1 MASSAVLDI
10 SEFLNPISEDRP
22 TGEDLRLD
30 ASPLSSYQTI
40 KTARYAARDAEK
52 NNLYNEGSGEA
63 DEYWRKILTLAPK
76 ILREESKDLEVA
88 TWLTEAM
95 VRRYGFQGLRDSMQL
110 IEGLLGQFWDNLYPT
125 PDEDGIET
133 RVAPL
138 AGLNGTS
145 NEGVLIAPIRRIPLT
160 EGYTPGPFAYYQYQ
174 QAVDLERI
182 TNEDAREA
190 KAEKLGFT
198 LAHIEQAVAE
208 SSESFFVDLL
218 DDIATTIDSCRGIE
232 KLLDNL
238 CGSDDAPSTRAIIT
252 TLEECRAAVNHI
264 AKHKLPVAVDV
275 AAHEEENPA
284 DSAAAS
290 ATRATNTG
298 NTASVI
304 ANALVS
310 RDAAFKQLLEIAQF
324 FRKTEPH
331 SPVSYALEKA
341 VKWGNMSLEELI
353 VELIPDSS
361 SRKHFSEL
369 TGVKSNED

>member
-1 MASSAVLDI
+1 MASSAILDLT
-10 SEFLNPISEDRP
+10 ELLQPISDDQP

-52 NNLYNEGSGEA
+52 NNLYSESGGGEA

-95 VRRYGFQGLRDSMQL
+95 VRRYGFQGLRDALQL
-110 IEGLLGQFWDNLYPT
+110 IEGLLSQFWEHLYPM

-145 NEGVLIAPIRRIPLT
+145 NEGVLIAPIRRVPLT

-174 QAVDLERI
+174 QAVDVERT
-182 TNEDAREA
+182 TNDDAREA
-190 KAEKLGFT
+190 KAEKLGFSLT
-198 LAHIEQAVAE
+198 NIEQAVAE

-218 DDIATTIDSCRGIE
+218 EDVTAAVNACRAIE
-232 KLLDNL
+232 TLLDNL
-238 CGSDDAPSTRAIIT
+238 CGSEDAPSTRAIIV
-252 TLEECRAAVNHI
+252 TLEECRSAVNHI
-264 AKHKLPVAVDV
+264 AKHKLPIVVDTSSQ
-275 AAHEEENPA
+275 EE
-284 DSAAAS
+284 AAAS
-290 ATRATNTG
+290 DTPGSATKAVAG
-298 NTASVI
+298 NTANVV

-341 VKWGNMSLEELI
+341 VKWGNMSLEDLI

>member
-1 MASSAVLDI
+1 MASSAILDI
-10 SEFLNPISEDRP
+10 PELLNPIAGDLP
-22 TGEDLRLD
+22 TGQDLRLD
-30 ASPLSSYQTI
+30 SSPLSSYQTI
-40 KTARYAARDAEK
+40 KTARSAARDAEK
-52 NNLYNEGSGEA
+52 NNIYNEGGGDA

-95 VRRYGFQGLRDSMQL
+95 VRRYGFPGLRDSMQL
-110 IEGLLGQFWDNLYPT
+110 IEGLLNQFWENLYPM

-133 RVAPL
+133 RVSPL
-138 AGLNGTS
+138 IGLNGRS
-145 NEGVLIAPIRRIPLT
+145 NDGVLIAPIRRIPLT

-174 QAVDLERI
+174 QAIEIERI
-182 TNEDAREA
+182 TNEDTREA

-198 LAHIEQAVAE
+198 IANIAQAVNE
-208 SSESFFVDLL
+208 SSENYFVDIL
-218 DDIATTIDSCRGIE
+218 DDMAATIESCRNIE

-238 CGSDDAPSTRAIIT
+238 CGSEEAPSTRGIVLT
-252 TLEECRAAVNHI
+252 VEECRSAVNHI
-264 AKHKLPVAVDV
+264 AKHKLPLEVETPVQD
-275 AAHEEENPA
+275 EQNSTS
-284 DSAAAS
+284 DAAS
-290 ATRATNTG
+290 GTG
-298 NTASVI
+298 KPNAANTANVI

-341 VKWGNMSLEELI
+341 VKWGNMTLEDLI

>member
-1 MASSAVLDI
+1 MASSAILDI
-10 SEFLNPISEDRP
+10 PEFLNPISEDRP

-110 IEGLLGQFWDNLYPT
+110 IESLLGQFWENLYPM
-125 PDEDGIET
+125 PDEDGVET

-174 QAVDLERI
+174 QAIDLERI

-198 LAHIEQAVAE
+198 LANIEQAVAE
-208 SSESFFVDLL
+208 SNESFFVDLL
-218 DDIATTIDSCRGIE
+218 DDIAITIDSCRATE
-232 KLLDNL
+232 KLLDNF
-238 CGSDDAPSTRAIIT
+238 CGSDDAPSTRAIIA

-264 AKHKLPVAVDV
+264 AKHKLPVVADV
-275 AAHEEENPA
+275 AAHEEEGST
-284 DSAAAS
+284 DGTAAS
-290 ATRATNTG
+290 ATRANTS
-298 NTASVI
+298 NTANVI

-341 VKWGNMSLEELI
+341 VKWGNMSLEDLI

>member
-1 MASSAVLDI
+1 MASPAILDLA
-10 SEFLNPISEDRP
+10 ELLQPISETQS
-22 TGEDLRLD
+22 TGIDLRFD

-52 NNLYNEGSGEA
+52 NNIYSDSSSEA
-63 DEYWRKILTLAPK
+63 DEHWRKILTLAPK

-88 TWLTEAM
+88 AWLTEAM
-95 VRRYGFQGLRDSMQL
+95 IRRYGFQGLRDSLEL
-110 IEGLLGQFWDNLYPT
+110 IEGLITEFWENLYPM

-133 RVAPL
+133 RVAPI

-160 EGYTPGPFAYYQYQ
+160 EGYSPGPFAYYQYQ
-174 QAVDLERI
+174 QAVDLERT
-182 TNEDAREA
+182 TNENSRES

-198 LAHIEQAVAE
+198 FGNIEQAVTE
-208 SSESFFVDLL
+208 SDSSFFVDLL
-218 DDIATTIDSCRGIE
+218 EDMSTAIDKCQAIE

-238 CGSDDAPSTRAIIT
+238 CSSSHAPSTRAIVT
-252 TLEECRAAVNHI
+252 TVEECRAAVNHI
-264 AKHKLPVAVDV
+264 AKHKLPVEVPIED
-275 AAHEEENPA
+275 AAEIGAALPTAKSGA
-284 DSAAAS
+284 DN
-290 ATRATNTG
+290 AT
-298 NTASVI
+298 SVI

-310 RDAAFKQLLEIAQF
+310 RDTAFKQLLEIAQF

-341 VKWGNMSLEELI
+341 VKWGNMSLEDLI
-353 VELIPDSS
+353 TELIPDSS

>member
-1 MASSAVLDI
+1 MASSAILDLT
-10 SEFLNPISEDRP
+10 ELLQPISDDQP

-52 NNLYNEGSGEA
+52 NNLYNEGGGGEA

-95 VRRYGFQGLRDSMQL
+95 VRRYGFQGLRDALQL
-110 IEGLLGQFWDNLYPT
+110 IEGLLSQFWEHLYPM

-145 NEGVLIAPIRRIPLT
+145 NEGVLIAPIRRVPLT

-174 QAVDLERI
+174 QAVDVERT
-182 TNEDAREA
+182 TNDDAREA

-198 LAHIEQAVAE
+198 LANIEQAVAE

-218 DDIATTIDSCRGIE
+218 DDVTTAVNACRAIE
-232 KLLDNL
+232 TLLDNL
-238 CGSDDAPSTRAIIT
+238 CGSADAPSTRAIIV
-252 TLEECRAAVNHI
+252 TLEECRSAVNHI
-264 AKHKLPVAVDV
+264 AKHKLPIVVDT
-275 AAHEEENPA
+275 ASQEE
-284 DSAAAS
+284 AS
-290 ATRATNTG
+290 ASDSSG
-298 NTASVI
+298 STAKAGTSNSANVV

-341 VKWGNMSLEELI
+341 VKWGNMSLEDLI

>member
-1 MASSAVLDI
+1 MTSSVILDI
-10 SEFLNPISEDRP
+10 QELLTPISEDLP
-22 TGEDLRLD
+22 SGKDLRLD

-52 NNLYNEGSGEA
+52 NNLYNNEGSGEA

-95 VRRYGFQGLRDSMQL
+95 VRRYGFNGLRDSLQL
-110 IEGLLGQFWDNLYPT
+110 IEGLLNQFWEHLYPM

-160 EGYTPGPFAYYQYQ
+160 EGYAPGPFAFYQYQ

-182 TNEDAREA
+182 TNDDLREA
-190 KAEKLGFT
+190 KTEKLGFT
-198 LAHIEQAVAE
+198 IADIEQAVAA
-208 SSESFFVDLL
+208 SDESFFV
-218 DDIATTIDSCRGIE
+218 ATLKNMTTVIDSCRAIE
-232 KLLDNL
+232 KSLDNL
-238 CGSDDAPSTRAIIT
+238 CGSNNAPSTRAIVT
-252 TLEECRAAVNHI
+252 AVEECRSAVNHI
-264 AKHKLPVAVDV
+264 AKHKLPVISEVSLTEDAPQED
-275 AAHEEENPA
+275 
-284 DSAAAS
+284 AS
-290 ATRATNTG
+290 FSTIKSNNG
-298 NTASVI
+298 SVI
-304 ANALVS
+304 ANALIS

-341 VKWGNMSLEELI
+341 VKWGTMPLEDLI
-353 VELIPDSS
+353 IELIPDPS